1 MRLSVLVRCGVL
13 VIGFAS
19 LAACSGVT
27 PRGNDLASAVTVP
40 TSSVGSNVFTVDQ
53 WSTVTARFAQ
63 EQSDPAALCAAG
75 TDPAQCPA
83 ARWASLVAELS
94 QLPLRARVDRVNTAF
109 NALPYVPAAQNWGDP
124 LYWETPYE
132 LLAKGGQCEDYAIA
146 KFLALA
152 RSGVPESALH
162 FVVVHDSVSHLDH
175 AITLVSVDGEDLVL
189 DNQVDV
195 VLPAASVSRYTPYY
209 SLNDS
214 GIQVFARPADRMA
227 AQLALRPDGGFTVA
241 RY

>member
-1 MRLSVLVRCGVL
+1 MRLSVLVRSGIL
-13 VIGFAS
+13 AIGFMS

-27 PRGNDLASAVTVP
+27 PHGGDLAAAVTAP
-40 TSSVGSNVFTVDQ
+40 ASSLPSNVFTVDQ

-63 EQSDPAALCAAG
+63 EQSEPMALCASGSDA
-75 TDPAQCPA
+75 AQCPA

-94 QLPLRARVDRVNTAF
+94 QLPLRDRVERVNAAF
-109 NALPYVPAAQNWGDP
+109 NALPYIPAAQNWGDP
-124 LYWETPYE
+124 MYWETPYE

-152 RSGVPESALH
+152 QSGVPESALH
-162 FVVVHDSVSHLDH
+162 FIVVHDSVSQLDH
-175 AITLVSVDGEDLVL
+175 AITLVTVDGEDLVL
-189 DNQVDV
+189 DNQVDD

-209 SLNDS
+209 SLNDG

>member
-1 MRLSVLVRCGVL
+1 MRLSVLVRCGFL
-13 VIGFAS
+13 AIGFAS
-19 LAACSGVT
+19 LAACSSVT
-27 PRGNDLASAVTVP
+27 PHGNDLAAAVTAP
-40 TSSVGSNVFTVDQ
+40 SSSVASNLFTVDQ

-63 EQSDPAALCAAG
+63 EQADPTSLCAAG
-75 TDPAQCPA
+75 SDTAQCPA
-83 ARWASLVAELS
+83 ARWASLINELS
-94 QLPLRARVDRVNTAF
+94 QLPLRDRVERVNAAL
-109 NALPYVPAAQNWGDP
+109 NALPYVPATRNWGDP

-152 RSGVPESALH
+152 QSGVPESALH

-175 AITLVSVDGEDLVL
+175 AITLVTVDGEDLVL
-189 DNQVDV
+189 DNQVDD
-195 VLPAASVSRYTPYY
+195 VLPATSVSRYTPYY
-209 SLNDS
+209 SLNDG